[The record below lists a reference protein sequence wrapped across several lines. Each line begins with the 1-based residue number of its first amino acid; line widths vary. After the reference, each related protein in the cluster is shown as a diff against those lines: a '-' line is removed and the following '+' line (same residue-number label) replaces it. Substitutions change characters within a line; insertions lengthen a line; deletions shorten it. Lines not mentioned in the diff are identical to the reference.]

1 MVRADA
7 ADMPTPGQVRSASVA
22 DVRPFRALRYG
33 DAAGDLERL
42 VCPPYDV
49 IDEAERESLLAASPN
64 NAVHLEL
71 PELAYDLVG
80 ALIDGWLGA
89 GVLERAATPAV
100 VAWTQTFA
108 LDDGST
114 LERKVLLATVG
125 VEPYDAR
132 VVRPHERTHAGPKA
146 DRLKLLYGARTQ
158 ISPIYG
164 VYPDG
169 AGAVWAAAAV
179 SGDPQAQATGRDGTV
194 NRVWWIDDPGKCAA
208 ITAAMTD
215 RWILIA
221 DGHHRYETAV
231 TYRDERRAAGDG
243 DGPHDW
249 VMMGLTA
256 IEDPGLVVLPTHRL
270 LNAWPDGADGA
281 FAKTVV
287 ASEESLRSALAHTA
301 QDAPAFGLVTPDGA
315 WILTAASTGGS
326 SPAAE
331 LDVAVLEDRILRRAF
346 GKDQA
351 ALAHD
356 GVLTYTKDAAE
367 AWRLGSSGQV
377 AAALI
382 LRSMPKAAVT
392 DVAEAGETM
401 PQKSTYFFPKLLTGV
416 AFHSLE
422 EPLDLWRV
430 PPG

>member
-1 MVRADA
+1 M
-7 ADMPTPGQVRSASVA
+7 A
-22 DVRPFRALRYG
+22 DVKPFRALRYG
-33 DAAGDLERL
+33 DAAGDLDRL

-49 IDEAERESLLAASPN
+49 IDDAERQELLAASPN
-64 NAVHLEL
+64 NAVRLEL
-71 PELAYDLVG
+71 PELSYDLVG
-80 ALIDGWLGA
+80 ALIDGWEGA
-89 GVLERAATPAV
+89 GILERATTPGL

-114 LERKVLLATVG
+114 HERKVLLATVA
-125 VEPYDAR
+125 VTPYEDR
-132 VVRPHERTHAGPKA
+132 VVRPHERTHAGPKE
-146 DRLKLLYGARTQ
+146 DRLKLLYGAHTQ
-158 ISPIYG
+158 ISPVYG
-164 VYPDG
+164 VYPDD
-169 AGAVWAAAAV
+169 AGAVWTAAGV
-179 SGDPQAQATGRDGTV
+179 TGEPHAQAVGRDGTL
-194 NRVWWIDDPGKCAA
+194 NRFWWIDDRARCAA
-208 ITAAMTD
+208 VTTAMGG

-231 TYRDERRAAGDG
+231 KYREERRAAGDG

-270 LNAWPDGADGA
+270 LGEWPDGADSA
-281 FAKTVV
+281 FIKTVV
-287 ASEESLRSALAHTA
+287 TSEESLRFALAQTPT
-301 QDAPAFGLVTPDGA
+301 DAPAFGLVTPGGA
-315 WILTAASTGGS
+315 WILTAASTGGT

-331 LDVAVLEDRILRRAF
+331 LDVAVLEDRILKRAF

-356 GVLTYTKDAAE
+356 GLLTYTKDTAE
-367 AWRLGSSGQV
+367 AWQLGTTGKV
-377 AAALI
+377 AAAVI
-382 LRSMPKAAVT
+382 LRPMPKAAVT

-422 EPLDLWRV
+422 EPIDV
-430 PPG
+430 

>member
-1 MVRADA
+1 M
-7 ADMPTPGQVRSASVA
+7 A
-22 DVRPFRALRYG
+22 DVRSFRALRY
-33 DAAGDLERL
+33 DEAAGDLDRL

-49 IDEAERESLLAASPN
+49 IDDAERQELLAASPN
-64 NAVHLEL
+64 NAVRLEL
-71 PELAYDLVG
+71 PELSYDLVG

-89 GVLERAATPAV
+89 GVLARAARPGI
-100 VAWTQTFA
+100 VAWTQTFTT
-108 LDDGST
+108 DGGSRH
-114 LERKVLLATVG
+114 ERKVLLVTVG
-125 VEPYDAR
+125 VEPYEAR

-169 AGAVWAAAAV
+169 VGAVWTAAAV
-179 SGDPQAQATGRDGTV
+179 SGDPQAQAIGRDGAV
-194 NRVWWIDDPGKCAA
+194 NRFWWIDDPGSCAA
-208 ITAAMTD
+208 VTAAMAD

-231 TYRDERRAAGDG
+231 TYRQERRAAGDG

-270 LNAWPDGADGA
+270 LNEWPDDADGA
-281 FAKTVV
+281 FTKTVV
-287 ASEESLRSALAHTA
+287 TSEESLRSTLAQTPE
-301 QDAPAFGLVTPDGA
+301 DAPAFGLVTPDGA

-326 SPAAE
+326 SPAAK
-331 LDVAVLEDRILRRAF
+331 LDVAVIEDRILRRAF

-356 GVLTYTKDAAE
+356 GVLTYTKDTAE
-367 AWRLGSSGQV
+367 AWQLGSTGTV

-382 LRSMPKAAVT
+382 LRPMPKTAVT

-422 EPLDLWRV
+422 EPIDLGR
-430 PPG
+430 GD

>member
-1 MVRADA
+1 MA
-7 ADMPTPGQVRSASVA
+7 A
-22 DVRPFRALRYG
+22 VRPFRALRY
-33 DAAGDLERL
+33 DEAAGGLDRL

-49 IDEAERESLLAASPN
+49 IDDAQRQELLAASPN
-64 NAVHLEL
+64 NAVRLEL
-71 PELAYDLVG
+71 PELSYDLVG

-89 GVLERAATPAV
+89 GVLAHAATPGI
-100 VAWTQTFA
+100 VAWTQTFT
-108 LDDGST
+108 LDDGSSH
-114 LERKVLLATVG
+114 ERKVLLATVG
-125 VEPYDAR
+125 VEPYEAR

-158 ISPIYG
+158 ISPVYG
-164 VYPDG
+164 IYPDD
-169 AGAVWAAAAV
+169 AGAVWSAAGAT
-179 SGDPQAQATGRDGTV
+179 SEPQAQALGRDGTL
-194 NRVWWIDDPGKCAA
+194 NRFWWIDDPARCAA
-208 ITAAMTD
+208 VTAAMTD

-231 TYRDERRAAGDG
+231 TYRQERRAAGDG

-270 LNAWPDGADGA
+270 LAEWPDGADDA
-281 FAKTVV
+281 FRTNAVT
-287 ASEESLRSALAHTA
+287 SEESLRVALSRAP
-301 QDAPAFGLVTPDGA
+301 QDAPAFGLVTSDGA
-315 WILTAASTGGS
+315 WILTAASTGGT

-331 LDVAVLEDRILRRAF
+331 LDVAVLEERILRRAF

-356 GVLTYTKDAAE
+356 GVLTYTKDTAE
-367 AWRLGSSGQV
+367 AWQLGSTGTV

-382 LRSMPKAAVT
+382 LRPMPKTAVT

-416 AFHSLE
+416 AFMSLD
-422 EPLDLWRV
+422 EPLDV
-430 PPG
+430 

>member
-1 MVRADA
+1 M
-7 ADMPTPGQVRSASVA
+7 A
-22 DVRPFRALRYG
+22 DVRPFRALRY
-33 DAAGDLERL
+33 DEAAGDLDRL

-49 IDEAERESLLAASPN
+49 IDEIERQALLAASPY
-64 NAVHLEL
+64 NAVRLEL
-71 PELAYDLVG
+71 PELSYDLVG

-89 GVLERAATPAV
+89 GVLSRAATPGV
-100 VAWTQTFA
+100 VAWTQTFT
-108 LDDGST
+108 LDDGSAR
-114 LERKVLLATVG
+114 ERNVLLATVG
-125 VEPYDAR
+125 VEPYASR

-146 DRLKLLYGARTQ
+146 DRLKLLYGAHTQ
-158 ISPIYG
+158 VSPVYG
-164 VYPDG
+164 IYPDD

-179 SGDPQAQATGRDGTV
+179 SGEPQAQAVGRDGTL
-194 NRVWWIDDPGKCAA
+194 NRFWWIDDPARCAGV
-208 ITAAMTD
+208 TAAMAD

-231 TYRDERRAAGDG
+231 KYREERRAAGDG

-270 LNAWPDGADGA
+270 LHEWPEGADSA
-281 FAKTVV
+281 FTKTAVT
-287 ASEESLRSALAHTA
+287 SEESLRFALAQTP
-301 QDAPAFGLVTPDGA
+301 QDAPAFGLVTPGGA

-331 LDVAVLEDRILRRAF
+331 LDVAVIEDRILKRAF
-346 GKDQA
+346 GRDQA
-351 ALAHD
+351 ALAAA
-356 GVLTYTKDAAE
+356 GTLSYTKDTAE
-367 AWRLGSSGQV
+367 AWQLGTTGKV
-377 AAALI
+377 AAAVI
-382 LRSMPKAAVT
+382 LRPMPKAAVT

-422 EPLDLWRV
+422 EPIDIDLR
-430 PPG
+430 G

>member
-7 ADMPTPGQVRSASVA
+7 ADMGRTGQVRSPPVA
-22 DVRPFRALRYG
+22 DVRPFRALRY
-33 DAAGDLERL
+33 DEAAGDLDRL

-49 IDEAERESLLAASPN
+49 IDAAERQALLALSPD
-64 NAVHLEL
+64 NAVRLEL
-71 PELAYDLVG
+71 PELSYDLVG

-89 GVLERAATPAV
+89 GVLSRAATPGL
-100 VAWTQTFA
+100 VAWTQTFT

-114 LERKVLLATVG
+114 HERKVLLATVG
-125 VEPYDAR
+125 VEPYEAR

-158 ISPIYG
+158 ISPVYG
-164 VYPDG
+164 IYPDD
-169 AGAVWAAAAV
+169 AGVVWTAAGV
-179 SGDPQAQATGRDGTV
+179 SGEPQAQAVGRDGTL
-194 NRVWWIDDPGKCAA
+194 NRFWWLDDPARCTAV
-208 ITAAMTD
+208 TAAMAD

-231 TYRDERRAAGDG
+231 TYRQERRDAGDG

-270 LNAWPDGADGA
+270 LHDWPDGADGA
-281 FAKTVV
+281 FIKTAVT
-287 ASEESLRSALAHTA
+287 SDQSLRFALAQTP

-331 LDVAVLEDRILRRAF
+331 LDVAVLEDRILKRAF

-356 GVLTYTKDAAE
+356 GVLSYTKDTAE
-367 AWRLGSSGQV
+367 AWQLGSTGTV

-382 LRSMPKAAVT
+382 LRPMPKAAVT

-422 EPLDLWRV
+422 EPIDLTL
-430 PPG
+430 PGG

>member
-1 MVRADA
+1 
-7 ADMPTPGQVRSASVA
+7 VA
-22 DVRPFRALRYG
+22 DVRPFRALRY
-33 DAAGDLERL
+33 DEVAGDLDRL

-49 IDEAERESLLAASPN
+49 IDDAERQALLAASPN
-64 NAVHLEL
+64 NAVRLEL
-71 PELAYDLVG
+71 PELSYDLVG

-89 GVLERAATPAV
+89 GVLTRAATPGV
-100 VAWTQTFA
+100 VAWTQTFT

-114 LERKVLLATVG
+114 HERQVLLATVG
-125 VEPYDAR
+125 VEPYEAR

-146 DRLKLLYGARTQ
+146 DRLKLLYGAHTQ
-158 ISPIYG
+158 ISPVYG
-164 VYPDG
+164 IYPDG
-169 AGAVWAAAAV
+169 AGAVWTAAGV
-179 SGDPQAQATGRDGTV
+179 SGEPQAQAVGRDGTL
-194 NRVWWIDDPGKCAA
+194 NRFWWIDDPARCAA
-208 ITAAMTD
+208 VTAAMAG

-231 TYRDERRAAGDG
+231 TYRQERRDAGDG

-270 LNAWPDGADGA
+270 LHEWPAGADSA
-281 FAKTVV
+281 FAKTAVT
-287 ASEESLRSALAHTA
+287 SEESLRFALAQTS
-301 QDAPAFGLVTPDGA
+301 QDAPAFGLVTPGGA

-331 LDVAVLEDRILRRAF
+331 LDVAVLEDRILKRAF
-346 GKDQA
+346 GRDQA

-356 GVLTYTKDAAE
+356 GVLTYTKDTAE
-367 AWRLGSSGQV
+367 AWQLGSTGAV
-377 AAALI
+377 AAAVI
-382 LRSMPKAAVT
+382 LRPMPKAAVT

-422 EPLDLWRV
+422 EPIDLDL
-430 PPG
+430 PAGG

>member
-1 MVRADA
+1 M
-7 ADMPTPGQVRSASVA
+7 A

-33 DAAGDLERL
+33 DAAGALDRL

-49 IDEAERESLLAASPN
+49 IDDAERRDLLAASPE
-64 NAVHLEL
+64 NAVRLEV
-71 PELAYDLVG
+71 PELSYDLVG
-80 ALIDGWLGA
+80 ALIDGWE
-89 GVLERAATPAV
+89 GVGILERAAAPGI
-100 VAWTQTFA
+100 VAWTQTFT

-114 LERKVLLATVG
+114 HERTVVLATVG
-125 VEPYDAR
+125 VTPYEDR
-132 VVRPHERTHAGPKA
+132 VVRPHERTHAGPKE
-146 DRLKLLYGARTQ
+146 DRLRLLYGARTQ
-158 ISPIYG
+158 ISPVYG
-164 VYPDG
+164 IYPDD
-169 AGAVWAAAAV
+169 AGAVWTALGVTGEPHAEAV
-179 SGDPQAQATGRDGTV
+179 GRDGTI
-194 NRVWWIDDPGKCAA
+194 NRFWWIDDPVRCGAV
-208 ITAAMTD
+208 TDAMAG

-231 TYRDERRAAGDG
+231 RYRQERRAAGDG

-270 LNAWPDGADGA
+270 LAEWPDGADAA
-281 FAKTVV
+281 FTATPVTDE
-287 ASEESLRSALAHTA
+287 ASLRDALAATSP
-301 QDAPAFGLVTPDGA
+301 DAPAFGLVTSRGA
-315 WILTAASTGGS
+315 WILSGEPTGGA

-331 LDVAVLEDRILRRAF
+331 LDVAVLEERILRRAF

-356 GVLTYTKDAAE
+356 GLLTYTKDTAE
-367 AWRLGSSGQV
+367 AWTLGSTGQV

-382 LRSMPKAAVT
+382 LRPMPKAAVT

-422 EPLDLWRV
+422 EPIDV
-430 PPG
+430 DPPHGG

>member
-1 MVRADA
+1 M
-7 ADMPTPGQVRSASVA
+7 A
-22 DVRPFRALRYG
+22 DVRSFRALRY
-33 DAAGDLERL
+33 DEAAGALDRL

-49 IDEAERESLLAASPN
+49 IDDAERQELLAASPN
-64 NAVHLEL
+64 NAVRLEL
-71 PELAYDLVG
+71 PELSYDLVG

-89 GVLERAATPAV
+89 GVLARAARPGI
-100 VAWTQTFA
+100 VAWTQTFTT
-108 LDDGST
+108 DDGSRH
-114 LERKVLLATVG
+114 ERKVLLVTVG
-125 VEPYDAR
+125 VEPYEAR

-169 AGAVWAAAAV
+169 AGAVWTAAAV
-179 SGDPQAQATGRDGTV
+179 SGDPQAQATGRDGAV
-194 NRVWWIDDPGKCAA
+194 NRFWWIDDPDRCAA
-208 ITAAMTD
+208 ITTAMTD

-231 TYRDERRAAGDG
+231 TYRQERRAAGDG

-270 LNAWPDGADGA
+270 LNEWPDDADGA
-281 FAKTVV
+281 FTKTVV
-287 ASEESLRSALAHTA
+287 ASEASLRSALAQTP

-315 WILTAASTGGS
+315 WILTASSTGGS

-331 LDVAVLEDRILRRAF
+331 LDVAVLEDRILKRAF

-356 GVLTYTKDAAE
+356 GVLTYTKDTAE
-367 AWRLGSSGQV
+367 AWRLGSTGTV

-382 LRSMPKAAVT
+382 LRPMPKAAVT

-422 EPLDLWRV
+422 EPIDVNLS
-430 PPG
+430 PGG